1 MKRWIK
7 YKIFNEL
14 MKTFPDKLRPEN
26 RDRFVTEYRFNRE
39 LCKMRQ
45 RIVDYLYSGDNKGFD
60 LKSSTDSNG
69 LYEYSTINPEVVDAV
84 CKELQTLG
92 WNTEFAYGETTLF
105 IFKERSELPLMSDM
119 EEIDS

>member
-1 MKRWIK
+1 
-7 YKIFNEL
+7 
-14 MKTFPDKLRPEN
+14 MKTFPIKLRPEN
-26 RDRFVTEYRFNRE
+26 RERFVAEYRFNRE
-39 LCKMRQ
+39 LCKLRQ

-69 LYEYSTINPEVVDAV
+69 QYEYSTINRDLVDAV

-92 WNTEFAYGETTLF
+92 WNTELAYGETTLF
-105 IFKERSELPLMSDM
+105 IFKDRSELPLMSDM